1 MSIQAYLNELD
12 KGFFKTKSHGTVMSD
27 EILAYRLLKSANLSS
42 YHEELVKATVPDLQ
56 YELTKDQLKKAFS
69 DASRQLPTKSDDII
83 NTEEAFM
90 AKEVIFPFRTHT
102 IKMNYP

>member
-12 KGFFKTKSHGTVMSD
+12 KRFFKTKSHGTVMAD

-42 YHEELVKATVPDLQ
+42 YHEELVKATMRDLQ
-56 YELTKDQLKKAFS
+56 YDIMKDQLKTAFS
-69 DASRQLPTKSDDII
+69 DASRQIPAKSDDII

-90 AKEVIFPFRTHT
+90 AEER
-102 IKMNYP
+102 NYLSFQDSYH